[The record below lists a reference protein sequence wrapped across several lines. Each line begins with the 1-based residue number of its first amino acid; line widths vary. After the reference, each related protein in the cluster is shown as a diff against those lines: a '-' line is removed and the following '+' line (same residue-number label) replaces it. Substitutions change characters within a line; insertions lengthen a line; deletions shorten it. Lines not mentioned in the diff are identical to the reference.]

1 MSSNSANS
9 REGTQETG
17 KSSSAWSA
25 FSSKFQDFRQKAK
38 SKGYELAG
46 YANQQSRSI
55 MSRIKKE
62 EPVKQPKERYV
73 FGVPLE
79 YVMANA
85 GHEYGI
91 PLIVYQ
97 CINEL
102 TYSVD
107 EVGLYR
113 IPGSNHQVEIL
124 RDKFDYLES
133 VDLTGENPNTVATLL
148 KLYLRQLPNK
158 LIDEE
163 HNIKLNDIIRK
174 YNIENPEE
182 FTEYEEVAEV
192 LEDLPGWEYN
202 LIGYICFH
210 LKSVADNAESNK
222 MTINNLGLIFCPTL
236 KISPAVFS
244 VLVIHSQKV
253 FRRFLSNE
261 EADYSTECS
270 NENYDENEDKTHTN
284 EQDSDDKAD
293 TLDQHSPEE
302 SNVTEFDKNQEEEL
316 VKVNDD
322 KLVTEEKEQ
331 NQKAD
336 ENTSDTLI
344 SLEDET
350 KVFS

>member
-1 MSSNSANS
+1 MSSSNLYSN
-9 REGTQETG
+9 EENQDNG
-17 KSSSAWSA
+17 KGSAWSS
-25 FSSKFQDFRQKAK
+25 FSSRFQDLRQKAM
-38 SKGYELAG
+38 SKGSELAG
-46 YANQQSRSI
+46 YANQQI

-62 EPVKQPKERYV
+62 EPLQQEVKERHV
-73 FGVPLE
+73 FGIPLE
-79 YVMANA
+79 YVMASS
-85 GHEYGI
+85 GHEYGV

-97 CINEL
+97 CVNEI
-102 TYSVD
+102 T
-107 EVGLYR
+107 EAIEEEGLYR
-113 IPGSNHQVEIL
+113 VPGSKHQVEVL
-124 RDKFDYLES
+124 KDKFDFLEP

-148 KLYLRQLPNK
+148 KLFLRQLPNK
-158 LIDEE
+158 LIDEN
-163 HNIKLNDIIRK
+163 HTNKLNDVIRK
-174 YNIENPEE
+174 YNVQGPEDFKAFDE
-182 FTEYEEVAEV
+182 FAEILEE
-192 LEDLPGWEYN
+192 LPGWEYN
-202 LIGYICFH
+202 LLGYICFH

>member
-1 MSSNSANS
+1 MSSSNLYSN
-9 REGTQETG
+9 EENQDNG
-17 KSSSAWSA
+17 KGSAWSS
-25 FSSKFQDFRQKAK
+25 FSSRFQDLRQKAM
-38 SKGYELAG
+38 SKGSELAG
-46 YANQQSRSI
+46 YANQQI

-62 EPVKQPKERYV
+62 EPAQREVKERHV
-73 FGVPLE
+73 FGIPLE
-79 YVMANA
+79 YVMASS

-97 CINEL
+97 CVNEI
-102 TYSVD
+102 T
-107 EVGLYR
+107 EAIEEEGLYR
-113 IPGSNHQVEIL
+113 IPGSNHQVEVL
-124 RDKFDYLES
+124 KDKFDFLEP

-148 KLYLRQLPNK
+148 KLFLRQLPNK

-174 YNIENPEE
+174 YNVQGPEDFIAFDE
-182 FTEYEEVAEV
+182 FAEILEE
-192 LEDLPGWEYN
+192 LPGWEYN
-202 LIGYICFH
+202 LLGYICFH
-210 LKSVADNAESNK
+210 LKSVADNAEYNK

-270 NENYDENEDKTHTN
+270 NENYDEKEDKSHTN
-284 EQDSDDKAD
+284 EQDLDDKVD

-302 SNVTEFDKNQEEEL
+302 SNVTEFDKNQEEL
-316 VKVNDD
+316 LKVNDD
-322 KLVTEEKEQ
+322 KFVTEEKEQ
-331 NQKAD
+331 SQKSD

-350 KVFS
+350 KVSSS

>member
-1 MSSNSANS
+1 MSSSNLYSN
-9 REGTQETG
+9 EENQDNG
-17 KSSSAWSA
+17 KGSAWSS
-25 FSSKFQDFRQKAK
+25 FSSRFQDLRQKAM
-38 SKGYELAG
+38 SKGSELAG

-55 MSRIKKE
+55 MSRIKK